1 MSSFALLECTGC
13 RARKHTGESLVIW
26 RGDWECGH
34 CHKNNFKSNIWCHFC
49 LKQKYKRGPGLGG
62 DADGPAV
69 KRARGTEEA
78 TTSDDI
84 IRVYGSAARHHR
96 CRLR

>member
-1 MSSFALLECTGC
+1 M
-13 RARKHTGESLVIW
+13 
-26 RGDWECGH
+26 
-34 CHKNNFKSNIWCHFC
+34 
-49 LKQKYKRGPGLGG
+49 KQKYKRGPGLGG

-84 IRVYGSAARHHR
+84 IRVYGSVEVLPVIIDVDYDDCTFH
-96 CRLR
+96 